1 MKTSGKLRCAI
12 YTRKSTDEGLD
23 HDFNS
28 LEAQRESCAA
38 YCMSQTHEGWE
49 ALPERYDDGGFSGGS
64 LDRPA
69 MQTLMQDIEKGLID
83 IVVVYKVDRLTRS
96 LADFAKL
103 VEIFDKHKVSFVSVT
118 QAFNTTTSM
127 GRLTLNVLLSF
138 AQFEREVTAE
148 RIRDKFRASKEK
160 GMWMGG
166 RPPLGYDVDHRKL
179 VINEA
184 EADVVREIFETY
196 LEVRSV
202 IKLRHDLKRRKL
214 LSKRWTTQKG
224 KTSGGGDFT
233 RGALYTLLRN
243 PIYIGR
249 IKHKDLVH
257 DGQHQAII
265 DPDVWNQVQDLL
277 AANGFDHRTKKN
289 AKSPCLL
296 AGLLAHEDGQPFTS
310 RHTKTAGVRTHY
322 YLHPARTLPA
332 YEIDGFVTTELVGLL
347 QRQREL
353 CEIIHIDNPNA
364 MQAVGIRSLEY
375 ATELK
380 SRPRRDLI
388 VRAINKIIVA
398 EKRITI
404 EVNKHGLRDLLM
416 PAAEAQFINSTQTDQ
431 HHIIARA
438 FQLKRCGNGKKL
450 IIGQIKDDD
459 RPRAD
464 PSLVKAI
471 ARAHAWF
478 EDLKTGLS
486 YKEIASRCGI
496 DERLVARTIRLAF
509 LAPDITKA
517 ILASN
522 EPSGLTSQKLVR
534 ISKLPSDWNAQREV
548 LGFI

>member
-23 HDFNS
+23 QDFNS

-49 ALPERYDDGGFSGGS
+49 ALPARYDDGGFSGGS

-69 MQTLMQDIEKGLID
+69 MQTLMQDIEKGLVD

-184 EADVVREIFETY
+184 EADAVREIFKTY

-214 LSKRWTTQKG
+214 LSKSWTTQKG
-224 KTSGGGDFT
+224 KTSDGGDFT
-233 RGALYTLLRN
+233 RGALYTLLQN

-257 DGQHQAII
+257 EGQHQAII
-265 DPDVWNQVQDLL
+265 DPDIWKQVQNLL

-296 AGLLAHEDGQPFTS
+296 AGLLAHEDGQLFSS

-322 YLHPARTLPA
+322 YLHPACTLPA
-332 YEIDGFVTTELVGLL
+332 HEIDGFVTTELVGLL

-353 CEIIHIDNPNA
+353 CEITRIDNPNV
-364 MQAVGIRSLEY
+364 MQAVGIRSLEC

-380 SRPRRDLI
+380 ARPRRDLM
-388 VRAINKIIVA
+388 VRVINKIIVA

-404 EVNKHGLRDLLM
+404 EVSQHGLRGLLV
-416 PAAEAQFINSTQTDQ
+416 PAVEAQVTANNKTDQ
-431 HHIIARA
+431 PHIIARA

-464 PSLVKAI
+464 PSLIKAI

-486 YKEIASRCGI
+486 YNEIASRSGI
-496 DERLVARTIRLAF
+496 DERVVARTIRLAF

-517 ILASN
+517 ILAGN

>member
-1 MKTSGKLRCAI
+1 MKALGKLRCAI

-23 HDFNS
+23 QDFNS

-49 ALPERYDDGGFSGGS
+49 ALSNRYDDGGFSGGS

-69 MQTLMQDIEKGLID
+69 MQSIMRDIEKGLID

-118 QAFNTTTSM
+118 QAFNTTSSM

-166 RPPLGYDVDHRKL
+166 KPPLGYDIDHRKL

-184 EADVVREIFETY
+184 EADTVRDIFKTY

-214 LSKRWTTQKG
+214 RSKNWVTQKG
-224 KTSGGGDFT
+224 ITSGGNDFT
-233 RGALYTLLRN
+233 RGALYTLLQN

-249 IKHKDLVH
+249 IRHKDLIH
-257 DGQHQAII
+257 KGQHQAII
-265 DPDVWNQVQDLL
+265 DLDLWQQAQDLL
-277 AANGFDHRTKKN
+277 TANGFDNRSKKN

-296 AGLLAHEDGQPFTS
+296 ANLLIYEDGRPFTS

-322 YLHPARTLPA
+322 YVHPACTLPA
-332 YEIDGFVTTELVGLL
+332 YEIDGFATTELVCLL
-347 QRQREL
+347 KRQREL
-353 CEIIHIDNPNA
+353 CEIINIDSPDI
-364 MQAVGIRSLEY
+364 MQTVGVRSLEC
-375 ATELK
+375 AADLNTQ
-380 SRPRRDLI
+380 PRRDL
-388 VRAINKIIVA
+388 VLRVINKIIIF
-398 EKRITI
+398 EKQISI
-404 EVNKHGLRDLLM
+404 EINRQGLRDLLV
-416 PAAEAQFINSTQTDQ
+416 PAAEGQLVTADHTDPP
-431 HHIIARA
+431 HIITKS

-450 IIGQIKDDD
+450 IIGQIKDDEK
-459 RPRAD
+459 PRAD

-471 ARAHAWF
+471 ARAHAWL

-486 YKEIASRCGI
+486 YKEIASRDGI
-496 DERLVARTIRLAF
+496 DDRLIARTIRLAF
-509 LAPDITKA
+509 LAPDITMA
-517 ILASN
+517 ILTGK
-522 EPSGLTSQKLVR
+522 EPAGLTSQKLIR
-534 ISKLPSDWNAQREV
+534 IPKLPSDWNAQREV
-548 LGFI
+548 LGFT